1 MLAISNNMTG
11 AACPIVPHTL
21 PSLAPGAAGS
31 MLQLL
36 LDDSFLNCVSYVRQ
50 CASGHSH
57 PATPNQRSVRLCGV
71 TAGCAVDAG
80 GWLPCKQVVRY
91 LERCL
96 DDDSH

>member
-36 LDDSFLNCVSYVRQ
+36 LDDSFLNCVSYV
-50 CASGHSH
+50 
-57 PATPNQRSVRLCGV
+57 
-71 TAGCAVDAG
+71 
-80 GWLPCKQVVRY
+80 
-91 LERCL
+91 
-96 DDDSH
+96 